1 MIVTSSKSTGEEMNT
16 TTTNK
21 GKMVYSTDVVD
32 QKLSE
37 MSKSH

>member
-1 MIVTSSKSTGEEMNT
+1 MIVTSSKSTGEEMN